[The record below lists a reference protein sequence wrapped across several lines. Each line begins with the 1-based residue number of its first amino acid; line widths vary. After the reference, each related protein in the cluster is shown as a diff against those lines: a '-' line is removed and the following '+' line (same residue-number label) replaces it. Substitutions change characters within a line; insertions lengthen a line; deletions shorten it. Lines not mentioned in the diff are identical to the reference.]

1 VTHPFHPW
9 RGREFVFV
17 AVRQTWSQDRV
28 FFLDQ
33 QGVQYSLPVGWT
45 DAAGPDVFVAVA
57 AGRSPFRVADLLA
70 LADLADRQR
79 ESGSRECKGNSAASV
94 SRIMPS

>member
-1 VTHPFHPW
+1 VRVTHPFHPW

-28 FFLDQ
+28 FFLDGD
-33 QGVQYSLPVGWT
+33 GVQHSLPVGWT

-57 AGRSPFRVADLLA
+57 AGRCPFRVADLLA
-70 LADLADRQR
+70 LAGLV
-79 ESGSRECKGNSAASV
+79 ESRSAAGRRPV
-94 SRIMPS
+94 